1 MPVYRVLRVVLAV
14 FALGVLG
21 CEHAA
26 SPGAVAPAVSD
37 AAPIDVFWKAF
48 REAYPIH
55 AQGVAFSEP
64 SGDGTRTLVVAEPP
78 PDVTAAAIA
87 SVDGS
92 ICDVGV
98 RSHALGEDGWTK
110 DLVAHVRGAVDVAML
125 NEKLARLLFGT
136 AYGSYVLPVPAPAPL
151 RDLQEPQVDM
161 GDVRGWVNDSRNKLV
176 DVIDGSRFSPKDL
189 VHRANG
195 GVYWSDPAGLVAWAL
210 PRGEVDDLQA
220 QFRMFAVDSDLV
232 LGAYASKSN
241 VVILGRRRVLPIATY
256 APLRFE
262 SFCALTNTGDLELA
276 QSFERGNPL
285 SGKLPDGAKQGWDW
299 APIYLSPGVL
309 DTEVGGVLNI
319 ADQLLKSLSNH
330 GETTYDGFLYPS
342 PPAYPFEQSVVSKTG
357 ATSITYN
364 WNTRGFAT
372 LLDTGAVEY
381 LNFGDTTALPIT
393 FLVADETTG
402 GDESEDT
409 GSALGDLAREKFAKS
424 GDPYL
429 IRATEYAALYQIVFN
444 FDLES
449 EETDAPGQPTEQTQQ
464 TDQSTNQDLAATYV
478 RKAVDWLATAS
489 DKALEGV
496 ARKEIARWYAQPAP
510 TGNKPDVGE
519 KVAHLT
525 EALRAVRE
533 ALRQFSPA
541 AKDSFA
547 KNLSA
552 ADADSDDETIV
563 LVRQLLMLIV
573 DKDAMR
579 TDLAKRAAQRDS
591 VWIRT
596 PSWVGSKNP
605 NKLQAI
611 GGHDID
617 PSPFRVIVR
626 GDIPSGGGHLVENG
640 MELNPADL
648 PQSPSGA
655 LLKAA
660 HLDATTN
667 QLLAAPVARQ
677 ISAGTARRIV
687 VDRRGAAF
695 MVSLQDSDGSMVASW
710 PAASPAQAQDL
721 VEAASVKHVQSVRSL
736 EFRNMEPQARE
747 AFVDSLDLRS
757 DVSGHIWIDE
767 TGAPFDLEGL
777 ARRVRIE
784 DASVEK
790 VTYEAREGGTEV
802 TADIRLP
809 SREANK
815 SGVLLRFKQWFRS
828 MVPEKAAKI
837 FQTIQDSVAST
848 VTRWCGGQEPD
859 LAGLA
864 RDMRVNLRKVTKT
877 KATRLRVHVRD
888 EARSGYL
895 VDVGTGTAPRGG
907 T

>member
-1 MPVYRVLRVVLAV
+1 VYRVLRVVLAV

-489 DKALEGV
+489 DKAS
-496 ARKEIARWYAQPAP
+496 ARTRRPSASVLSTSMVWPDIEVTMSPGRCALPPGMFSTRPPMP
-510 TGNKPDVGE
+510 T
-519 KVAHLT
+519 ALT
-525 EALRAVRE
+525 FALRPAS
-533 ALRQFSPA
+533 AFISPITTPEPA
-541 AKDSFA
+541 MSHFMSSMPPAG
-547 KNLSA
+547 
-552 ADADSDDETIV
+552 
-563 LVRQLLMLIV
+563 LIEMPPV
-573 DKDAMR
+573 SKVTPLPTKASGR
-579 TDLAKRAAQRDS
+579 WSLAS
-591 VWIRT
+591 
-596 PSWVGSKNP
+596 
-605 NKLQAI
+605 
-611 GGHDID
+611 
-617 PSPFRVIVR
+617 
-626 GDIPSGGGHLVENG
+626 
-640 MELNPADL
+640 
-648 PQSPSGA
+648 
-655 LLKAA
+655 
-660 HLDATTN
+660 
-667 QLLAAPVARQ
+667 
-677 ISAGTARRIV
+677 
-687 VDRRGAAF
+687 
-695 MVSLQDSDGSMVASW
+695 
-710 PAASPAQAQDL
+710 
-721 VEAASVKHVQSVRSL
+721 
-736 EFRNMEPQARE
+736 
-747 AFVDSLDLRS
+747 
-757 DVSGHIWIDE
+757 
-767 TGAPFDLEGL
+767 GAPFHCMMRSRGGWSLPCPTPSSAPMPSFFISL
-777 ARRVRIE
+777 RPRISTSTPSCSSSRARS
-784 DASVEK
+784 ASV
-790 VTYEAREGGTEV
+790 
-802 TADIRLP
+802 
-809 SREANK
+809 
-815 SGVLLRFKQWFRS
+815 SG
-828 MVPEKAAKI
+828 
-837 FQTIQDSVAST
+837 
-848 VTRWCGGQEPD
+848 
-859 LAGLA
+859 
-864 RDMRVNLRKVTKT
+864 
-877 KATRLRVHVRD
+877 
-888 EARSGYL
+888 
-895 VDVGTGTAPRGG
+895 
-907 T
+907 